1 LKLAK
6 IKAVGFD
13 FDDTLVMSEKEKEN
27 IFTEIFTA
35 KYGIKKDVRKGYQSL
50 RGNANRREKIE
61 LIIKKLVG
69 RKPSKKEVNE
79 FYSAFS
85 AGYRYKMFLC
95 PLVQCT
101 NILKEVKKQT
111 EFMFLLSLEEKRDV
125 VASARKCGLDAYF
138 DEILGGPKPKA
149 ENFKHIVKKHGF
161 KPDEVI
167 YIGDS
172 KGDIITAKKMGFRAI
187 GIQKNTTSQNLLKQL
202 GADFTFSKL
211 CYLQLD
217 HLTHE
222 HTYKKKLK
230 GVEDK

>member
-1 LKLAK
+1 MVK

-27 IFTEIFTA
+27 VFTEIFAA
-35 KYGIKKDVRKGYQSL
+35 KYGIKKEVRKEYQSL
-50 RGNANRREKIE
+50 RGKANRREKID
-61 LIIKKLVG
+61 LITEKLVG
-69 RKPSKKEVNE
+69 KKPSKREVNE
-79 FYSAFS
+79 FYNAFS
-85 AGYRYKMFLC
+85 AGYRYKMSLC

-101 NILKEVKKQT
+101 NILKEVKEQT

-125 VASARKCGLDAYF
+125 VASAEKCGLDAYF
-138 DEILGGPKPKA
+138 DEILGGPKPKI
-149 ENFKHIVKKHGF
+149 ENFRHIVEEHGYQ
-161 KPDEVI
+161 PDEVV

-172 KGDIITAKKMGFRAI
+172 KGDIINAKKVGFKAI
-187 GIQKNTTSQNLLKQL
+187 GIQKNATSQNLLKQL

-211 CYLQLD
+211 CYLPLD

-230 GVEDK
+230 GIEDK